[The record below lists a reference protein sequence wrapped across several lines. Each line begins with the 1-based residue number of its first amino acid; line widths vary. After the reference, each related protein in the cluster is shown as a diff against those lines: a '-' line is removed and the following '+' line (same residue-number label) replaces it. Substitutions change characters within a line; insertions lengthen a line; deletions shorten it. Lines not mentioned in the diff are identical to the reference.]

1 MATRN
6 KQAATGSG
14 GVKDVQDFVVVQLE
28 EARRRIQTFEKE
40 LVKRGRAQQRE
51 LEGLI
56 KQLRQGKQLKTLEK
70 QATVAGTEVKKRLDT
85 LQNSVLDALG
95 VASRDEMR
103 QIHREL
109 ARLTKRV
116 DTLVSKKPS
125 A

>member
-6 KQAATGSG
+6 KQAAGPKAA
-14 GVKDVQDFVVVQLE
+14 KDVQEFVVVQLE
-28 EARRRIQTFEKE
+28 EARKRIQSFEKE
-40 LVKRGRAQQRE
+40 LVKRGRAQQKE
-51 LEGLI
+51 LEAVI
-56 KQLRQGKQLKTLEK
+56 KSIRTGKQLKVLEK
-70 QATVAGTEVKKRLDT
+70 QASAATGEVKKRIDG
-85 LQNSVLDALG
+85 LQTSVLDALG

-116 DTLVSKKPS
+116 DTLISRKPS

>member
-28 EARRRIQTFEKE
+28 EARKRIQTFEKE

-70 QATVAGTEVKKRLDT
+70 QATVAGSEVKKRLDT
-85 LQNSVLDALG
+85 LQTSVLDALG